1 MPHFEMPH
9 LQMAVFQMVVI
20 VASGHRYAGVKRP
33 KHCNEKRLLEPRL
46 YIDRLAHWRCSLVDL
61 NLKFE
66 LLLRFPRPVCPISQL
81 YIKRIT
87 QSFNLGWMKK
97 KQSYLNGIR
106 TLDHRIKRPRSY
118 HWATTYLHPN
128 SWYRLDKSYENKAKI
143 WGTARNI
150 PDTAIYSPYV
160 G

>member
-1 MPHFEMPH
+1 MISLQEMKSN
-9 LQMAVFQMVVI
+9 VFL
-20 VASGHRYAGVKRP
+20 SSLNF
-33 KHCNEKRLLEPRL
+33 HCNFSSLFYARL

-87 QSFNLGWMKK
+87 QSFNLGLMKK

-106 TLDHRIKRPRSY
+106 TLDLRIMSPSSY
-118 HWATTYLHPN
+118 NWATTYLH
-128 SWYRLDKSYENKAKI
+128 SVRWYCLNKSYESKAKN

-150 PDTAIYSPYV
+150 PDTVIYSHYV